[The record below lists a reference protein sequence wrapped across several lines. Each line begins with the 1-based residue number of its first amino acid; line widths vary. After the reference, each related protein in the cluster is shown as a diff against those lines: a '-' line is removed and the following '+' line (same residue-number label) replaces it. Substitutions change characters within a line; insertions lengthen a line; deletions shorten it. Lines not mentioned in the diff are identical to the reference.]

1 MTARPGNVR
10 SDRNRPSGQ
19 DLAQQLRSAA
29 KARGMTLAQFI
40 APLVLSTAENFITQL
55 SRSDRPLPLTVR
67 RVRAC
72 IAGEPVPPPR
82 SSPFK
87 GCTGR
92 KRRTDVNHRFTSDEL
107 ERRRR
112 QTDQAHAE
120 RRPGETIHQAI
131 RRLAEADEGEE

>member
-1 MTARPGNVR
+1 MKSAGAEA
-10 SDRNRPSGQ
+10 DRPSGQ
-19 DLAQQLRSAA
+19 DLAQQLRIAA
-29 KARGMTLAQFI
+29 NARGMTLAQFV
-40 APLVLSTAENFITQL
+40 APLVLSTAENFIAQL
-55 SRSDRPLPLTVR
+55 LRSDRPLPLTVR

-92 KRRTDVNHRFTSDEL
+92 KRRPSDVNHRFTGDEL